1 MGLCLSLPGRERVCA
16 YVQMYACM
24 EKERECVHEHD
35 SSHVFVGK
43 SVGIKKKCNE
53 PKLKTKKLFCSVPA
67 RNEEIPKIEGWV
79 FSQ

>member
-1 MGLCLSLPGRERVCA
+1 M
-16 YVQMYACM
+16 
-24 EKERECVHEHD
+24 CVHEHD

-53 PKLKTKKLFCSVPA
+53 PKLKTKKLLCSVPA

-79 FSQ
+79 FFTVASNSFKTQN